1 MHKTRPPYKTGTPKK
16 YRLTDEYKIIQHP
29 RWSGREVVFHRIQAL
44 RDIPEHNVI
53 AGNLGG
59 WVEHE
64 GNLSQFGSAWVSENG
79 AVFDGAVCMVGA
91 HVTGNA
97 WQYEFCVS
105 RGKATL
111 DGYAQQCG
119 TSQISGNS
127 YVGGSVTVAGDAYVW
142 GEYRNN
148 DEGVQLN
155 TGAHG
160 YVVNELTGERQN
172 HVLQYS

>member
-1 MHKTRPPYKTGTPKK
+1 MYKSKKPYKYGAPQKYAFTG
-16 YRLTDEYKIIQHP
+16 EYKTIPHP
-29 RWSGREVVFHRIQAL
+29 RWTGREVTLYRIQAL
-44 RDIPEHNVI
+44 RDIPEHNVQ
-53 AGNLGG
+53 AGDIGG
-59 WVEHE
+59 WIESE
-64 GNLSQFGSAWVSENG
+64 SNLSQFGSAWVSENG

-97 WQYEFCVS
+97 RQYEFCVS
-105 RGKATL
+105 RGNATL

-127 YVGGSVTVAGDAYVW
+127 YIGGSVTVTGNAYVW
-142 GEYRNN
+142 GEYRN
-148 DEGVQLN
+148 EGDGIQLN

-160 YVVNELTGERQN
+160 YIINEFTGERQT